1 MIALLSKLFPL
12 DILEKVTMERSLQ
25 SCRCFVQSK
34 RKLFSKVVHWKKIGV
49 DLRSHKLDQ
58 AQFLKNV

>member
-1 MIALLSKLFPL
+1 M
-12 DILEKVTMERSLQ
+12 LEKVTMERSLQ